1 MDARHGGMAMTSSP
15 TNADLGELVA
25 ELAGPS
31 MAWSPAKAAHV
42 MERAREALLAQQREI
57 ERLNKEI
64 DAACDEAHREGYDE
78 GQNDAN
84 VAAVETFKAV
94 IAWGR
99 KRDLFDPLDY
109 PDGYTAQ
116 DVIDALG
123 EHERGCIERAEA
135 RATAAEAEV
144 AAMRS
149 KLERA
154 AEALEPFKAVFK
166 INEPLSE
173 GWPDD
178 KPNSEFIPSVWPNW
192 NDFRRAAAVHAE
204 LTSPLAPGGLTQ

>member
-1 MDARHGGMAMTSSP
+1 MTSSP

-154 AEALEPFKAVFK
+154 AEALEPFGAFADHA
-166 INEPLSE
+166 IDGD
-173 GWPDD
+173 GWGGPPGRIIDW
-178 KPNSEFIPSVWPNW
+178 FGPS
-192 NDFRRAAAVHAE
+192 DFRRAAAVHAE